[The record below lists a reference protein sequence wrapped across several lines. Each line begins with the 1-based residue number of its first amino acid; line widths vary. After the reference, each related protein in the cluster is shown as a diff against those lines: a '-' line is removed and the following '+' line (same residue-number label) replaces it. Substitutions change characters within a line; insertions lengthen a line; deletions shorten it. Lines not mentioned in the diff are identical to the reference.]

1 MHVVVIDS
9 KNRATVLGFRHNA
22 LDKRVC
28 IYTFLS
34 DLLSTGVRSKVVK
47 GLRMYRLFAGVV
59 GILFMVPQ

>member
-1 MHVVVIDS
+1 MPVEVIDS
-9 KNRATVLGFRHNA
+9 KNSYGARIPSQRSR
-22 LDKRVC
+22 DKRVC